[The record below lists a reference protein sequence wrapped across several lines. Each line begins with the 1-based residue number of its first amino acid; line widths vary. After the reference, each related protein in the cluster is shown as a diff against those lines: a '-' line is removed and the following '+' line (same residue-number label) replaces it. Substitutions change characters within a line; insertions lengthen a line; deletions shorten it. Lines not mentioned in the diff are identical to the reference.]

1 MLEYIRTRFRWFQS
15 IIFQIVLFI
24 LGIYY
29 DLSILDGIWSIWHTL
44 RVHQSSLTSRL
55 QVRLTCSSNSKLF
68 GGKVGNLA
76 DSVATVCN
84 RQEESIAPN
93 CKVLIKSLAS
103 RLFSKAHQRRTMGQS
118 CWHCLPL
125 PRRIMINDYNDWP
138 KHVWDKYGQVR
149 SSFRGCCECLCQL
162 NQQVCESLIM
172 TMSYSIIYY
181 TQKYRSGLPAH
192 VS

>member
-1 MLEYIRTRFRWFQS
+1 M
-15 IIFQIVLFI
+15 
-24 LGIYY
+24 
-29 DLSILDGIWSIWHTL
+29 
-44 RVHQSSLTSRL
+44 HQSSLTSRL